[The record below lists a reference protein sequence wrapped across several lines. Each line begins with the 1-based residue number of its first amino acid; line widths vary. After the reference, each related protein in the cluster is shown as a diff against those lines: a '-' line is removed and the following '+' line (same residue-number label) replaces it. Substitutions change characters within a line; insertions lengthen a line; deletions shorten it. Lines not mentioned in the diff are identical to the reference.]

1 MIHNGNNMDKT
12 TKNSKQPSAKR
23 IKNSD
28 VSSNNTA
35 TEKENQ
41 ALTKKQ
47 RRIISDEKILNAA
60 LNEFAEKG
68 YSKASLV
75 NIAINA
81 NVSVGLIAQNFGC
94 KELLFESVYK
104 RNHQMLNLPYKG
116 KKTDDWQDRIND
128 IVSRYEKD
136 LQKPSFLNELKFICI
151 ALDGKDIPESTNEY
165 FESEFSRSELYSALQ
180 KGQKKGSLI
189 KGDVTAIYK
198 VVYKT
203 ICNTLY
209 DCKSAGLAFPD
220 KTWFTAMITKKSTR
234 IKQ

>member
-1 MIHNGNNMDKT
+1 MDKS
-12 TKNSKQPSAKR
+12 TKSNKQPTAK
-23 IKNSD
+23 KNK
-28 VSSNNTA
+28 NNDKTINNI
-35 TEKENQ
+35 TEENENQ
-41 ALTKKQ
+41 TLTKKQ

-116 KKTDDWQDRIND
+116 KRTDDWQERIID

-136 LQKPSFLNELKFICI
+136 LQKQSFLNELKFICI
-151 ALDGKDIPESTNEY
+151 
-165 FESEFSRSELYSALQ
+165 
-180 KGQKKGSLI
+180 
-189 KGDVTAIYK
+189 
-198 VVYKT
+198 
-203 ICNTLY
+203 
-209 DCKSAGLAFPD
+209 
-220 KTWFTAMITKKSTR
+220 
-234 IKQ
+234 

>member
-1 MIHNGNNMDKT
+1 MDKS
-12 TKNSKQPSAKR
+12 TKGNKQSNANK
-23 IKNSD
+23 IKNND
-28 VSSNNTA
+28 KIINNA
-35 TEKENQ
+35 TEENENQ

-81 NVSVGLIAQNFGC
+81 NVSVGLVAQNFGC

-116 KKTDDWQDRIND
+116 KKTDDWQERIID

-151 ALDGKDIPESTNEY
+151 TLDGKDVPESIGEY
-165 FESEFSRSELYSALQ
+165 FESEFSRSELYTALQ

-189 KGDVTAIYK
+189 KGDVIAIYK
-198 VVYKT
+198 VVYKA
-203 ICNTLY
+203 ICNTLC
-209 DCKSAGLAFPD
+209 DCKSAGLPFPE

-234 IKQ
+234 NKQ